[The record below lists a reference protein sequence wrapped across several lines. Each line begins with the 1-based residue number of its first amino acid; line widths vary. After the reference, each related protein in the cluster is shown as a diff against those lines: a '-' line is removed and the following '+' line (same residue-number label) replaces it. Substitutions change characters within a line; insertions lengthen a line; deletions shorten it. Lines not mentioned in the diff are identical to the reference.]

1 MKGALGFLKEVAS
14 ADGLQIGSCWIR
26 KPRAVLPRRGAG
38 KRRSVLLGEHD
49 GEDAQRLLGVG
60 RVFGPELGR

>member
-1 MKGALGFLKEVAS
+1 MPVEVGCEEA
-14 ADGLQIGSCWIR
+14 
-26 KPRAVLPRRGAG
+26 PRGERGAG

-60 RVFGPELGR
+60 RIF